1 MKPKTKIK
9 KIAGL
14 ILASIMLSSCLTVQ
28 TAYDF
33 DKSIDFSS
41 LKTYAFHEQA
51 LASLSVNSLD
61 KPRLIGA
68 VTNAMKNIGFSRS
81 GRPDIL
87 VGIHVLEKD
96 ATKTGAGWV
105 GGGYVYDYTAL
116 EFRWTTPQWNRD
128 ATVKHVTESTI
139 VIDFVNPNT
148 NTLIWHG
155 RFNGFDSDDFK
166 LREKRIQA
174 AVNKI
179 LAQYPPNAS
188 M

>member
-1 MKPKTKIK
+1 MNPKPKIK

-14 ILASIMLSSCLTVQ
+14 ILASTMLSSCFTVQ

-33 DKSIDFSS
+33 DKRIDFSS
-41 LKTYAFHEQA
+41 LKTYTLHEQA
-51 LASLSVNSLD
+51 LASLSLNSLD

-68 VTNAMKNIGFSRS
+68 VKNAMENIGFSRS
-81 GRPDIL
+81 DRPDVL
-87 VGIHVLEKD
+87 VSIHVLEKD
-96 ATKTGAGWV
+96 VTKTEAGWV
-105 GGGYVYDYTAL
+105 GGGYVYDYAAS
-116 EFRWTTPQWNRD
+116 EYRWTTSEWDRN

-148 NTLIWHG
+148 NKLIWHG
-155 RFNGFDSDDFK
+155 RFSGFKFDDFK
-166 LREKRIQA
+166 LREERIQA

-179 LAQYPPNAS
+179 LAQYPPNAA